1 MNRRSMASSG
11 AMAVRVFEDLN
22 LNGQFDSDEPLIENA
37 KIKALQ
43 NYRHGTTDKTG
54 VAMLSSMT
62 NNVRTDIV
70 LDRRSL
76 EDPFLINA
84 IPGVSVTPRAGHLDV
99 LDFPVVQSGEL
110 EGVVYVSNASGDEEV
125 ATYAPIRLYDSKG
138 NEVNSTVTEFDGYY
152 LFTDLLPDDYQMR
165 IDASYLE
172 KKNLRGGKVIEVSLA
187 SAGEIVNGADFTLQE
202 REAAEGYVVSI
213 GEFNSLRML
222 KAFWQILIKK
232 GVYVVDPKPFYYK
245 ADGDKKYTLNVAF
258 YPKQTYANAVCARF
272 AAKNISC
279 NVAPFTFD
287 I

>member
-22 LNGQFDSDEPLIENA
+22 LNGQFDNDEPLIENA

-125 ATYAPIRLYDSKG
+125 ATYAPIHLYDSKG

-172 KKNLRGGKVIEVSLA
+172 KKNLRGGTVMEVSLA

-258 YPKQTYANAVCARF
+258 YPKQAYANAVCARF